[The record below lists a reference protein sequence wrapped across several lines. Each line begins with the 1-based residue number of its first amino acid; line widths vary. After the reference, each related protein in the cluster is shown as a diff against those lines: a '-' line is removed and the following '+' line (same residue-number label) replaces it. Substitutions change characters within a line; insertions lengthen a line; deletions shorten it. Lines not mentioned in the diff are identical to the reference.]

1 VPYPLSPDVSLSTN
15 PLVTRNKR
23 HSLTM
28 YNAEVPLRKVPIAG
42 SGRTTRKQE
51 VTGLPPVCRPRRQN
65 PRRSAP
71 LAMFFPSSGIQ
82 GCRIPVHYAHP
93 MRWS

>member
-1 VPYPLSPDVSLSTN
+1 VPYPLSPDGSLSTN

-42 SGRTTRKQE
+42 SGRTTGHPE
-51 VTGLPPVCRPRRQN
+51 VIHLG
-65 PRRSAP
+65 SYW
-71 LAMFFPSSGIQ
+71 LAE
-82 GCRIPVHYAHP
+82 
-93 MRWS
+93 